1 MKCPNNH
8 LKKNKTILF
17 PLDVCQIHLGSA
29 CSSASHKT
37 IDGKLGTISVSRF
50 LVSSVGKG
58 ADSLVLRKIRVFV
71 TLNLSGTAVSNGS
84 LISLASQS
92 LSVIGPHLSMMDCS
106 RCAGPCHVATEH
118 LSVAYP
124 VVSSIHTRHDLA
136 LKIGTSR
143 PDRSSCFNISTLW

>member
-1 MKCPNNH
+1 M
-8 LKKNKTILF
+8 
-17 PLDVCQIHLGSA
+17 CQIHLGSA

-37 IDGKLGTISVSRF
+37 IDAKLGTISVSFFSWSRA
-50 LVSSVGKG
+50 LEKVLTPLYYGKFEC
-58 ADSLVLRKIRVFV
+58 VCV
-71 TLNLSGTAVSNGS
+71 TLNLSGTARTAVSNGS

-106 RCAGPCHVATEH
+106 RCAGTCHVATEH

-143 PDRSSCFNISTLW
+143 PHRSSCFHAQVHACTCGYV